1 MTKHHWLVDR
11 LATPVKKPAI
21 SIKLVQQL
29 ARLDTFYCKWL
40 SIIILTVFLSD
51 FHHEI
56 LRCHVPFRDNLYWC
70 AGNLQEGN
78 WWRIWL
84 LQDQDS
90 WGRGKQLVL
99 LLIWHCAKLVYTCS
113 LWMNMWQCTIFLV
126 FFGKLLQTSALIFA
140 YSRTKQAPSSIKKNH
155 KSIIPKCVKKTCICL
170 CQRPCQE
177 LKKCIILDI
186 MVDLWC
192 NVVIMIDSW
201 ASSSRITFTL
211 LA

>member
-29 ARLDTFYCKWL
+29 ARLDKFYCKWL
-40 SIIILTVFLSD
+40 SIIILTVFIRFSSRNPTMPHPISRQPVLMCWK
-51 FHHEI
+51 
-56 LRCHVPFRDNLYWC
+56 LT
-70 AGNLQEGN
+70 
-78 WWRIWL
+78 
-84 LQDQDS
+84 
-90 WGRGKQLVL
+90 RGQLVKNL
-99 LLIWHCAKLVYTCS
+99 TSPRSRFLRKRKTISASINGTVPNWCMCS

-140 YSRTKQAPSSIKKNH
+140 YSRTKRAPSRIKKKPTKVSFQNVWRKH
-155 KSIIPKCVKKTCICL
+155 VFACVRGHAKS
-170 CQRPCQE
+170 